1 MNDLQLYNLY
11 KTIPLASRLEHSRIY
26 PNYVVITGRAICYP
40 HPHRYFTFE
49 EFVDKLYTDPDF
61 RKVIE
66 SI

>member
-40 HPHRYFTFE
+40 HPHRYFTFDDSRTE
-49 EFVDKLYTDPDF
+49 T
-61 RKVIE
+61 
-66 SI
+66 